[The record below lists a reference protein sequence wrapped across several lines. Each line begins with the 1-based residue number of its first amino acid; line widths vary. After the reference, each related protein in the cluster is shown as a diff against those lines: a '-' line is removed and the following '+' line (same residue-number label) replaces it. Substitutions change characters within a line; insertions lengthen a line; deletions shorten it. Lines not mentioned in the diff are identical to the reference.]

1 MEKRRKLVEYLRAAF
16 AVSVAIVVPIG
27 GGLGLFEVVN
37 GVPMETAMS
46 AMAWH

>member
-1 MEKRRKLVEYLRAAF
+1 MEYLRAAF
-16 AVSVAIVVPIG
+16 AVSVAIMVPIG
-27 GGLGLFEVVN
+27 GGLGVFEIVN